1 MPPVDFDS
9 ASPNSY
15 LSRADQV
22 YSQQQF
28 SNLLNNSTVILNGIT
43 YVQGNVNVPRGVD
56 ITINGVLVVDGNFN
70 IGSNGMP
77 FWKPNPNLHIYN
89 QVGQPAGLL
98 SKKSITFGAFMDDVD
113 INGLI
118 YAGNILRINSLFTPL
133 TINGGAIAY
142 DFDISSF
149 WQSFVIN
156 YDPNVI
162 IITLGNPDTSPVI
175 VIEHWEEEY

>member
-1 MPPVDFDS
+1 
-9 ASPNSY
+9 
-15 LSRADQV
+15 
-22 YSQQQF
+22 
-28 SNLLNNSTVILNGIT
+28 
-43 YVQGNVNVPRGVD
+43 
-56 ITINGVLVVDGNFN
+56 
-70 IGSNGMP
+70 
-77 FWKPNPNLHIYN
+77 
-89 QVGQPAGLL
+89 
-98 SKKSITFGAFMDDVD
+98 MDDVD